1 MKRLRLLIENM
12 EPLDFIHEASAFTS
26 DVKKLWRE
34 QMGIACIK
42 RYNQFAPLEQVLKAT
57 DFVIVNTEQNQ
68 RDKILIYGAIQE
80 ALERK
85 DKVIIPLCYFNEE
98 RFTLL

>member
-12 EPLDFIHEASAFTS
+12 EPLDFIHEGSDFTS
-26 DVKKLWRE
+26 DIKKLWCE
-34 QMGIACIK
+34 QMRIARIK
-42 RYNQFAPLEQVLKAT
+42 RHNQFAPLEQVLKAT
-57 DFVIVNTEQNQ
+57 DFIIINTEQNQ